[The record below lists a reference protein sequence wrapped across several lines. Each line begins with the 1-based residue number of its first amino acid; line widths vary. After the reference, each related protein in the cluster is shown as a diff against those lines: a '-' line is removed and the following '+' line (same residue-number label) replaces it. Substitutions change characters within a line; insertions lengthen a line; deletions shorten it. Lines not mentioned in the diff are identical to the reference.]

1 MQNVFKHGFR
11 RTVAMILV
19 LLMLFTLLPVSAFA
33 DDSETEPV
41 IEATIEAVSEQSE
54 DAAPDVPE
62 STAVETVQEEEV
74 VSEEADDEA
83 DVPPAS
89 EEAETDV
96 QSVETEAADDPAPID
111 SEAANAEPAED
122 QIPTDLEEIEEQA
135 EIEIQPTS
143 KKEASELWPNAEVFV
158 YTLPG
163 SRATVHI
170 YRDSF
175 LDVYFKQGYKSGNF
189 PWTAT
194 AYLTGNPLSP
204 VGGQWAYCID
214 YATPAVAGNYNSVSL
229 EDVALWK
236 NKSAAQ
242 KLGVLL
248 AVSNGA
254 DTNGGYLDWIATQVV
269 VWEYMAGR
277 TSASQNYSMG
287 FSFYSDGNYSNP
299 RSDILNKRTALLN
312 KIKQHETNI
321 KLAGATT
328 SGTTQTV
335 TLSFN
340 GVGNNYAQEI
350 TDQNGVVG
358 NGDWKLDVPEGVHAE
373 ISNGKIIVY
382 PTAVFTGEKTITVD
396 RKVSG
401 NAYAFAANQ
410 WLITGHPKNPYE
422 FKIKLTVN
430 PGKSFTLIK
439 KSADLSAAM
448 QACIEGNPLYTM
460 KGAQYGVYTDSACNN
475 LVETLT
481 TDANGKVTTTKVWP
495 VGTTLYVKE
504 IKAPSGYLLDP
515 QIHTLKIKDGENKL
529 EVRDQ
534 PTFDPARIQILKT
547 GTTGTPIKDVV
558 FEVKFYGQNWVDEN
572 RLLRTWYFKSDENG
586 VVSFN
591 ETNLMSEYNGVQ
603 SDALYKPNG
612 TDEWFPL
619 GCVVVKEVK
628 AADGYILP
636 TGYDGQIF
644 LFVRQGGQKEPVNG
658 AEAIGYWGTG
668 SADPITEGNP
678 YGIFRFEHGELTAV
692 NGEDMSIGTNAKNPV
707 NDSHVCAAVENAVI
721 VDTVDYHNL
730 VIGETY
736 QVKGWLVDPE
746 TGDPLLIN
754 GEKVTAESEPFV
766 AETRDGSIEVTFT
779 FDASGLEGSSTVV
792 FEELW
797 CNGEVIA
804 DHKNKDD
811 ENQTIEFPE
820 PIIHTTAVNAENGGK
835 VFDPLDDVVLND
847 TVDYEGLVPGYE
859 YILNGRLV
867 FKDSGESV
875 LADDGNPVV
884 ATVTFTPEESNGSI
898 VVPFTFNA
906 STLAGK
912 ELVVFES
919 LMIGEKFVV
928 KHEDLYDEGQT
939 VRVTDGKLQTTALCN
954 GAHEAVV
961 MEDTVVIIDTVKY
974 EDLIPS
980 TEYRLDGVLMDKDT
994 ALPLRIHG
1002 QEVRSSVTFVA
1013 EEANGTV
1020 EVRFE
1025 FDNSGI
1031 VGKTVVVFETAYRN
1045 DKAFLVHADLGD
1057 EMQTVYFPVPEI
1069 HTTATNAEDGSK
1081 VFDPLDHVTLNDAV
1095 TYTNLA
1101 PNYSYTLNGSLVF
1114 KDSGDPVLDENGD
1127 PITATMTFK
1136 PEESNGV
1143 VNVPFEFDASSLN
1156 DREIVV
1162 FETLTADD
1170 SKSDAFPLVHND
1182 LNDEDQ
1188 TVRVTNP
1195 EIETEADCE
1204 NYDNILIPNAEITI
1218 NDTVN
1223 YTDLIPGKT
1232 YVITGVLMD
1241 KATEKPFLI
1250 NGEEATAQT
1259 EFTPEEANG
1268 SVVVTFVFYNVDL
1281 MGTTLVAFE
1290 TLSRDDQELAVHAD
1304 INDEAQTVEF
1314 PEISIHTMAVNAED
1328 GSKVFDPLENAKLD
1342 DTVFYE
1348 GLLVGHTYGLYGILM
1363 DKATGEPLLI
1373 NGEPVTSFVSFVAE
1387 ESTGSIVVPFEF
1399 SAADLAG
1406 KELVVFET
1414 LTLLDNDDSVPLAS
1428 HADLKDEGQTVKVNS
1443 PELGTMASSMSGE
1456 KTVEITKAIT
1466 IKDVVSYKNLTPGKT
1481 YTVKGVLMDKSTG
1494 KPLLINGKEVTAEAT
1509 FTPTEPDGTV
1519 VVTFTFNGVGLDK
1532 KEIVVF
1538 ETLYREGQ
1546 ELAAHADIND
1556 ENQTVTL
1563 TPPPRQTPPSPN
1575 TSDNTN
1581 IGIWIALGILAIG
1594 GIVIAVLYL
1603 TKKKDGE
1610 PESSEAETDT
1620 NDIE

>member
-11 RTVAMILV
+11 RTVALILV

-74 VSEEADDEA
+74 VSEETDDEA
-83 DVPPAS
+83 DIPPAS

-96 QSVETEAADDPAPID
+96 SPVETEAADDPAPID
-111 SEAANAEPAED
+111 SEATNAEPAED

-135 EIEIQPTS
+135 EIEIQPTG

-254 DTNGGYLDWIATQVV
+254 GTNGGYLDWIATQVV

-287 FSFYSDGNYSNP
+287 FSFYSDGNYSHP

-321 KLAGATT
+321 NLAGATT

-340 GVGNNYAQEI
+340 GVGSNYAQEI

-373 ISNGKIIVY
+373 ISNGKIVVY

-448 QACIEGNPLYTM
+448 QECIEGNPLYTL

-481 TDANGKVTTTKVWP
+481 TDANGKVTTTKIWP

-515 QIHTLKIKDGENKL
+515 QIHSLKIKDGENKL

-534 PTFDPARIQILKT
+534 PTFDPAAIKIQKT
-547 GTTGTPIKDVV
+547 GTTGAPIKDTV
-558 FEVKFYGQNWVDEN
+558 FEVKFYGADWADESH
-572 RLLRTWYFKSDENG
+572 LLRTWYFKSDENG
-586 VVSFN
+586 RINFD
-591 ETNLMSEYNGVQ
+591 EGHLMSEYNGVQ
-603 SDALYKPNG
+603 SDALYNPNG
-612 TDEWFPL
+612 AITWFPL
-619 GCVVVKEVK
+619 GCAVVKEVK

-636 TGYDGQIF
+636 TGYDGRII

-678 YGIFRFEHGELTAV
+678 YGIFRFENGELTAV
-692 NGEDMSIGTNAKNPV
+692 NGEDVSIGTNAKNPV
-707 NDSHVCAAVENAVI
+707 NDSHICAAVENAVI

-754 GEKVTAESEPFV
+754 GEMVTAESEPFV

-811 ENQTIEFPE
+811 EDQTIEFPE

-875 LADDGNPVV
+875 LANDGNPVV

-912 ELVVFES
+912 ELVVFET

-974 EDLIPS
+974 EDLIPGA
-980 TEYRLDGVLMDKDT
+980 EYRLDGVLMDKDT

-1136 PEESNGV
+1136 PDESNGV
-1143 VNVPFEFDASSLN
+1143 VNVPFDFNASSLN

-1250 NGEEATAQT
+1250 NGEEVTAQT

-1348 GLLVGHTYGLYGILM
+1348 GLLVGGHTYGLYGILM

-1373 NGEPVTSFVSFVAE
+1373 NGEPVTSFVSFVGE

-1428 HADLKDEGQTVKVNS
+1428 HADLEDVGQTVKVNS
-1443 PELGTMASSMSGE
+1443 PELGTMASSTSGE
-1456 KTVEITKAIT
+1456 KTVEITKAIK
-1466 IKDVVSYKNLTPGKT
+1466 IKDEVSYKNLTPGKT

-1494 KPLLINGKEVTAEAT
+1494 KPLLINGKEVTAETT

-1519 VVTFTFNGVGLDK
+1519 VVTFAFNGVGLDR

-1556 ENQTVTL
+1556 KNQTVTL

-1620 NDIE
+1620 NE